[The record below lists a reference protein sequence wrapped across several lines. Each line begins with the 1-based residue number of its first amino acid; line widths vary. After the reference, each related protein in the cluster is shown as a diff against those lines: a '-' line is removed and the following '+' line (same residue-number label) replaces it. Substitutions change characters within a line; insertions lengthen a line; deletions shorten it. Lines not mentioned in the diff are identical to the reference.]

1 MTNVEAAAV
10 PSEPA
15 TAALLLDQAHR
26 GDSEAFAALV
36 RPLLVPAH
44 RIASSIL
51 LNASDAED
59 AVQDATARAWRAL
72 RTLRDPAKVDAWYYT
87 IVGNEC
93 RTRLRHPWR
102 RVLPWGGRPD
112 RGPHADPTHQHDLG
126 EAVRT
131 ALLRLD
137 PDHRAVVVLRHYHDL
152 PLDQIAAQLSIPLG
166 TVKSRLNRASEQLRR
181 ALTAQEVTP

>member
-1 MTNVEAAAV
+1 MTNVEVAAV
-10 PSEPA
+10 PPEPT
-15 TAALLLDQAHR
+15 TAALLLDQAHN
-26 GDSEAFAALV
+26 GDSEAFAALL
-36 RPLLVPAH
+36 RPLLVPAQ

-51 LNASDAED
+51 LNASDAEA

-72 RTLRDPAKVDAWYYT
+72 RRLRDPVKLDAWFYT

-102 RVLPWGGRPD
+102 RVLPWGVRLD
-112 RGPHADPTHQHDLG
+112 RGPQPDPTGQHDLG

-137 PDHRAVVVLRHYHDL
+137 ADHRAVLVLRHYHDL
-152 PLDQIAAQLSIPLG
+152 SLEQIALQLAVPLG
-166 TVKSRLNRASEQLRR
+166 TVKSRLNRASEHLRR